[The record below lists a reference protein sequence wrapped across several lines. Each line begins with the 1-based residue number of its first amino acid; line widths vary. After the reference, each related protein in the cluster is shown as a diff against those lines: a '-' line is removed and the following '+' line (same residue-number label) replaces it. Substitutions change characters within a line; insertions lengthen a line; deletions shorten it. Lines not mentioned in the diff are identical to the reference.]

1 MLDIKELSS
10 ISESLYNELCA
21 IRIACSDFGYGR
33 NRQNLQVR
41 AHELVDMMKAINNK
55 LIQKVKEDV

>member
-10 ISESLYNELCA
+10 VNESLYNELCA
-21 IRIACSDFGYGR
+21 MRIACSDFGYGR

-41 AHELVDMMKAINNK
+41 AHELVDMMKTINNK
-55 LIQKVKEDV
+55 LMQKVKENE